1 MNKITGTIDASN
13 TTSKKT
19 FYIVWNQ
26 TRTEGFITDD
36 RNDAL
41 CAAEGLSPRNG
52 SSTVGKT
59 FRECY
64 AEDGEALPM
73 QEIELEA
80 DK

>member
-1 MNKITGTIDASN
+1 M
-13 TTSKKT
+13 

-41 CAAEGLSPRNG
+41 FAAEGISTRNG
-52 SSTVGKT
+52 SSTVGEA

-64 AEDGEALPM
+64 ADDEDGEALPM
-73 QEIELEA
+73 QEVEIEV
-80 DK
+80 